1 MKILYVTP
9 HLSTGGLPQYLL
21 KKIQSLKDHELW
33 CIEYNYISDKYTVQ
47 RDQIRDLLKDSF
59 FSLGDQSKERLLEK
73 IAQICPDVI
82 HFEEFPETFV
92 SHEILYR
99 IYNKDRRYLIFE
111 TSHGIYYNPETKIF
125 LPDKFIFVS
134 EMQAELYGKMG
145 VAYEIVEYP
154 IDQKDPDKN
163 FKKEL
168 GFKDGLKHVIN
179 VGLFTQGKNQKEL
192 IEYARALEEEKIQF
206 HFIGNMAPNF
216 SHYWE
221 PLLKNL
227 PKNCKIWGER
237 SDVDKFYQA
246 ADLMVFTS
254 KMETSP
260 LVIREAISWKLPCLI
275 YNLPAYKNMYD
286 KFPEVSYL
294 KQDRF
299 KENVKKIK
307 KHEKQV

>member
-1 MKILYVTP
+1 MKIIYITP

-21 KKIQSLKDHELW
+21 KKIQSLQDQEIW
-33 CIEYNYISDKYTVQ
+33 CIEYNFVSDRYTVQ
-47 RDQIRDLLKDSF
+47 RNQIAAILKGRF
-59 FSLGDQSKERLLEK
+59 ISLGNQPKERLLDL
-73 IAQICPDVI
+73 ISQISPDLI

-92 SHEILYR
+92 SHEILYK
-99 IYNKDRRYLIFE
+99 IYDKSRKYLIFE
-111 TSHGIYYNPETKIF
+111 TGHGVYYKPESKIF

-134 EMQAELYGKMG
+134 EMQAEMYGKMG
-145 VAYEIVEYP
+145 VEYEIVEYP
-154 IDQKDPDKN
+154 IDLKN
-163 FKKEL
+163 PNKAFKKEI
-168 GFKDGLKHVIN
+168 GFEDGFKHVIN

-192 IEYARALEEEKIQF
+192 IEYARALAQERIQF

-216 SHYWE
+216 SQYWE
-221 PLLKNL
+221 PLLKDL

-237 SDVDKFYQA
+237 GDVDKFYQA

-286 KFPEVSYL
+286 KFSSVYYL
-294 KQDRF
+294 KHDCF
-299 KENVKKIK
+299 EDNINKIK
-307 KHEKQV
+307 EL